1 MNIVRYTIALH
12 DPLYYAREGLDG
24 AFTPPCIHAT
34 ALNCAVSDALCETP
48 DQQPFVQIGAD
59 EGKDAP
65 RYKDSRISRRFYL
78 TPAAP
83 ELFGYWT
90 EMAKGENDGFVS
102 FVRAGEILKATQLN
116 FIPPETQFTGFAIIE
131 EDLALPRMIRLGSFR
146 GIAELKTEPCEQ
158 PTRSD
163 KPQLVSHYVDPLVSR
178 IQRGVMMNLFPYPI
192 VGNAVC
198 HNVVGVRHSYTKR
211 RYRIAWPDDYPFLE
225 SQKLRNQGVS
235 IV

>member
-1 MNIVRYTIALH
+1 MKIVRYTIALH

-34 ALNCAVSDALCETP
+34 P
-48 DQQPFVQIGAD
+48 DQQPFVQVGAGQ
-59 EGKDAP
+59 GKNAP
-65 RYKDSRISRRFYL
+65 RYKDSRITPRFYF

-83 ELFGYWT
+83 EQFGYWT
-90 EMAKGENDGFVS
+90 EITKGENDGFLS
-102 FVRAGEILKATQLN
+102 RTKQGEILKATQLN
-116 FIPPETQFTGFAIIE
+116 FIPPETQFTGFAIVE
-131 EDLALPRMIRLGSFR
+131 EDLVLPRLIRLGSFR

-178 IQRGVMMNLFPYPI
+178 VHRGVMMNLFPYPI

-198 HNVVGVRHSYTKR
+198 HNVVEVRHSYTKR
-211 RYRIAWPDDYPFLE
+211 RYRIAWPDDYPCSE
-225 SQKLRNQGVS
+225 PQKLRNQS
-235 IV
+235 ISII